1 MTRIPQGSGDTDFEI
16 LEIIDLSDTGPR
28 EIAPGTGAGADPGAG
43 GAAGAG
49 VGARSVGAH
58 GRHAPLAP
66 TPHAER
72 MRAKR
77 EAAADLLKQLLP
89 SLDALELCVR
99 EDPDPAQLE
108 QGVRMALRGL
118 WNVFRPFELE
128 RIEGHGMVFD
138 PRMHEAA
145 VITPSDR
152 VPVNTVLETLR
163 VGYTLG
169 GELVRPALVRVSVE
183 QLEHV
188 ADPRAGQGPAAT
200 DAAADPGEAAAELDL
215 ADEGK
220 EEDGGTN
227 A

>member
-1 MTRIPQGSGDTDFEI
+1 MTRIPQGSGETDFEI
-16 LEIIDLSDTGPR
+16 LEIIDLNDTGAHEAVPAAAAAPPCPPR
-28 EIAPGTGAGADPGAG
+28 P
-43 GAAGAG
+43 
-49 VGARSVGAH
+49 V
-58 GRHAPLAP
+58 HAPLPP

-89 SLDALELCVR
+89 SLDALESCVR
-99 EDPDPAQLE
+99 EEPDALQLE

-118 WNVFRPFELE
+118 WNVFRRFELE
-128 RIEGHGMVFD
+128 RIEGHGMAFD

-169 GELVRPALVRVSVE
+169 GELVRPAMVRVSVE
-183 QLEHV
+183 QKEHV
-188 ADPRAGQGPAAT
+188 AVEDE
-200 DAAADPGEAAAELDL
+200 DMPG
-215 ADEGK
+215 G
-220 EEDGGTN
+220 N
-227 A
+227 S